1 MRGHRWRQALGT
13 LGISANS
20 HSGPV
25 TPALPSALSSW
36 ERDGA
41 QIWLLANGRS
51 GAPRPAHS
59 LASNSQRSVLCLQTR
74 EHMCG
79 PQHGYQPFARAS
91 GCPRHPRD
99 YRHACSPQARVHPK
113 HVHACSARPRTHT
126 CKPCTL
132 TREQNCLPG
141 PSLPTQRR
149 PAPAGNWM
157 EDRPTPPSL
166 PVPKAMTS
174 SSAPAISG
182 RADGWPC
189 AVTQQ
194 PSAGLCNAV
203 PSASLGPRVYQKA
216 NSCPPPPPPG
226 SALAKVKHG
235 PHAHPTARRCEGPCW
250 DGPSG
255 LQPTTLGSPPRDVPP
270 SPSFSNGGQRSPQ
283 GLSHAGTISVCLGPG
298 VGTVFSSP
306 NARPLPRD
314 RMSWA
319 QQDQLSAE

>member
-216 NSCPPPPPPG
+216 NSCPPPPPRQRFGKGEARAPRTPHG
-226 SALAKVKHG
+226 QALRGTV
-235 PHAHPTARRCEGPCW
+235 
-250 DGPSG
+250 
-255 LQPTTLGSPPRDVPP
+255 LGR
-270 SPSFSNGGQRSPQ
+270 
-283 GLSHAGTISVCLGPG
+283 ALGPPAHDPRQPPKG
-298 VGTVFSSP
+298 CASKSQLLQWGAKEPPGTESCW
-306 NARPLPRD
+306 ND
-314 RMSWA
+314 QCMSWA
-319 QQDQLSAE
+319 RRGNRILEPKCTPPST